1 MLRVLTIAAVVGV
14 AAAQTCACDKPGDS
28 MSTLDHLKK
37 ALAEKGGLMA
47 KWGEDCKKESAETA
61 DWLKVIEGNSAANAA
76 DFKAREADKGKLAG
90 ALEDRIGG
98 LKVFIGQLEDILN
111 KLGYHIQR
119 TNQIYGTKYDA
130 NLQDQT
136 SASLSLH
143 DLSLDFA
150 APHNVRLNPIQQVKD
165 WKAEAAT
172 DEAAA
177 PAAAEPTPAEGEA
190 KLMFL
195 EAKVQ
200 ERVAICH
207 GPGCANAYQ
216 KSFALYKLGYKHNM
230 ANKKNFE
237 SERDTLGM
245 MRKKTRAMLDKKKA
259 KLKKL
264 NEQLTKLKAA
274 MAAPDGNLAELFPL
288 IKEHQTIFDDSC
300 KAFGTSSISG
310 KEALTALLGAI
321 QAADESVKKE
331 DAKEAVEAP
340 GATGAAE
347 PETPAPEAP
356 AAPAPKG
363 PAPNVPKG
371 DEDLTKILE
380 SPAAT
385 GGKF

>member
-1 MLRVLTIAAVVGV
+1 MFLWHPFSFVP
-14 AAAQTCACDKPGDS
+14 Q
-28 MSTLDHLKK
+28 
-37 ALAEKGGLMA
+37 
-47 KWGEDCKKESAETA
+47 DCKKESAETA
-61 DWLKVIEGNSAANAA
+61 DWLKTIEGNSAANLA

-150 APHNVRLNPIQQVKD
+150 APHNVRLNPIKQVKD
-165 WKAEAAT
+165 WKAEGAAEEAAT
-172 DEAAA
+172 PEAAA
-177 PAAAEPTPAEGEA
+177 AAAPTAAEGEA

-216 KSFALYKLGYKHNM
+216 KSFGLYKLGYKHNM
-230 ANKKNFE
+230 QNKKNFE

-245 MRKKTRAMLDKKKA
+245 MRKKTRAMLDKKQA

-264 NEQLTKLKAA
+264 TEQLTKLKAA

-288 IKEHQTIFDDSC
+288 IKEHQEIFDTSC
-300 KAFGTSSISG
+300 KGFGTSSISG

-321 QAADESVKKE
+321 QAADAAAKAE
-331 DAKEAVEAP
+331 DGKEAVEAP
-340 GATGAAE
+340 MGATGAAASE
-347 PETPAPEAP
+347 PAAPATPAPA
-356 AAPAPKG
+356 APKG
-363 PAPNVPKG
+363 PAPNVPKP

-380 SPAAT
+380 APASAT